1 MRVPAL
7 LLALLILPTG
17 VFADPAEAP
26 PPEAAAPAPN
36 PVSAEASVPATA
48 APSPGSTEAS
58 VPATA
63 APAAGD
69 PARASTPADPAPAAP
84 AAAPPAEAPASTK
97 AAAPAA
103 GTEPT
108 AAAPAGN
115 GAAPEGTAG
124 PSLEGELTVTPPP
137 PPPWGDFEILG
148 ERIAPGERRDLSLP
162 AGETFSGDPMPVPLT
177 VIRGTKEG
185 PTLCLTAGIHGDELN
200 GVEIVQQVVESVRPN
215 RLAGTILAI
224 PIANLHGFQT
234 GSRYLPDRR
243 DLNRHFPGSKSG
255 STAARIAHAI
265 FHTAVRRCDAL
276 VDLHTGSLHRSNL
289 PQVRADLRDERV
301 LALAR
306 AFGDTVVVH
315 SVGEKG
321 TLRRAA
327 LDAGIPSI
335 IYEAGEPMRLQRAEI
350 RRGVIGVQNVLVH
363 LGLRPGPRISLG
375 PQRVFQQTR
384 WVRASRGGILT
395 TDVRLGDAVRQGDV
409 LGTITDPI
417 RKEASPV
424 IAPTAGR
431 VIGMALAPV
440 MIPGYAAFHLGITAA
455 QPAEDEEPPESER
468 PE

>member
-1 MRVPAL
+1 
-7 LLALLILPTG
+7 
-17 VFADPAEAP
+17 
-26 PPEAAAPAPN
+26 
-36 PVSAEASVPATA
+36 
-48 APSPGSTEAS
+48 
-58 VPATA
+58 
-63 APAAGD
+63 
-69 PARASTPADPAPAAP
+69 
-84 AAAPPAEAPASTK
+84 
-97 AAAPAA
+97 
-103 GTEPT
+103 
-108 AAAPAGN
+108 
-115 GAAPEGTAG
+115 
-124 PSLEGELTVTPPP
+124 LTVTPPP

-265 FHTAVRRCDAL
+265 FHTAIRRCDAL

-315 SVGEKG
+315 SAGEKG

-424 IAPTAGR
+424 IAPAAGR

-440 MIPGYAAFHLGITAA
+440 MIPGYAAFHLGITAS
-455 QPAEDEEPPESER
+455 QPAEDEEPPETER